1 MKMLRWVYC
10 IVTLVAMLFLHAV
23 DGYCTERSPEQVVHD
38 FYAWYFVADRGED
51 MAEKNDAIYKYVAK
65 PLITDVRADT
75 SGIYYFTKVGSYGAW
90 WVDVVVDV
98 KDAVSIGGGVSMI
111 PVEFVLGQERRSVI
125 VLVKSYD
132 GELKIF
138 KVMDVYPFM

>member
-1 MKMLRWVYC
+1 MRVRKNTLRIVFLISMLMLRE
-10 IVTLVAMLFLHAV
+10 V
-23 DGYCTERSPEQVVHD
+23 DGYCTERSPEQVVRD
-38 FYAWYFVADRGED
+38 FYAWYFVAGCGED

-65 PLITDVRADT
+65 PLVTDVRADT

-90 WVDVVVDV
+90 WDGVVVTV
-98 KDAVSIGGGVSMI
+98 KDAVGIGGGVSMI
-111 PVEFVLGQERRSVI
+111 PVEFVLGQERRNVI

-138 KVMDVYPFM
+138 KVMDVYPLM